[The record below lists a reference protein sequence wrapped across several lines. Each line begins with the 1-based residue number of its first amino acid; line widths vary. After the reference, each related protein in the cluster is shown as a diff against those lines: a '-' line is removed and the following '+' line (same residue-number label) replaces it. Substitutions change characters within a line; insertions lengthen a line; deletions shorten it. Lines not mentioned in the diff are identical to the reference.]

1 MLWILFYF
9 SNIHLYIFN
18 VQRYDIHY
26 AAICKYGN
34 EYVLYINSLNFNEI
48 LLFDHFRLVR
58 FDKNNRNKEH
68 TDEILGWLF
77 PIAVVA
83 GISD

>member
-1 MLWILFYF
+1 M
-9 SNIHLYIFN
+9 YIFN

-77 PIAVVA
+77 PIVVA
-83 GISD
+83 IELSTCYLAYYGRLLAP

>member
-1 MLWILFYF
+1 M
-9 SNIHLYIFN
+9 YIFN

-58 FDKNNRNKEH
+58 FDKDNRNKEH
-68 TDEILGWLF
+68 LDAILGWLF
-77 PIAVVA
+77 PIAVVV
-83 GISD
+83 GVSD

>member
-34 EYVLYINSLNFNEI
+34 EYVLYEYVLYINSLNFNEI

-68 TDEILGWLF
+68 LDAI
-77 PIAVVA
+77 
-83 GISD
+83 

>member
-34 EYVLYINSLNFNEI
+34 EYST
-48 LLFDHFRLVR
+48 R
-58 FDKNNRNKEH
+58 
-68 TDEILGWLF
+68 
-77 PIAVVA
+77 
-83 GISD
+83 

>member
-1 MLWILFYF
+1 M
-9 SNIHLYIFN
+9 
-18 VQRYDIHY
+18 QRYDIHY

-34 EYVLYINSLNFNEI
+34 EYVLYISSLNFNEI

-77 PIAVVA
+77 PIAVVV
-83 GISD
+83 GISG